1 MKRKWIIRI
10 VVINILA
17 GLWIWRFCSLNA
29 YWDSVSTMKEQKIYQ
44 LEEIVPI
51 GPDRMD
57 KYAILNGYSI
67 RADSMEI
74 ITIDEYLE
82 KFNIS
87 EDDLS
92 GRERDKIILVYVTLF
107 NSDCDEA
114 GVTLTNLQMHGI
126 DSYIGMDY
134 ELLRVSNPVLEGN
147 LGIHL
152 PHDSEYKLIL
162 PYNIYKNQLLAD
174 WHHLDTYTIY
184 LHVTSGPVEKDIQV
198 Q

>member
-1 MKRKWIIRI
+1 MKRKWIIRM
-10 VVINILA
+10 VVIVILA

-29 YWDSVSTMKEQKIYQ
+29 YWDSVSTMKGQKVYQ
-44 LEEIVPI
+44 MGEIVPI
-51 GPDRMD
+51 GPD

-74 ITIDEYLE
+74 ITIDEYME
-82 KFNIS
+82 KFHITK
-87 EDDLS
+87 DDLS
-92 GRERDKIILVYVTLF
+92 DRERDKIILVYVTLF

-114 GVTLTNLQMHGI
+114 GVTLTNINMHGI
-126 DSYIGMDY
+126 DSYIGLDY

-147 LGIHL
+147 IGIHL

-162 PYNIYKNQLLAD
+162 PYNIYQNMLLAD
-174 WHHLDTYTIY
+174 WNHLDACKFF
-184 LHVTSGPVEKDIQV
+184 LHITSSPVEKDIQV